1 MVKIKLSKISYNEQ
15 ELFVYSLRI
24 DYPDSDPS
32 GNDAAKYIKKEF
44 KYSIIGREC
53 SKNNKNHL
61 QCIVLHPDSFSD
73 KQLNTYRMYFKRT
86 YSDTRH
92 KQPVSFTRAS
102 TPLGLLVYVQKD
114 NEYTVNMPQEL
125 YTKLMAQA
133 KAKRTKTST
142 EIIRDCFL
150 ANRTRPYWAEATVRS
165 LLDAVS
171 RKELLSMPRRQKFFL
186 IGFQTGCISAA
197 TYMRSH
203 YGDFPSECQF
213 PMQNS

>member
-1 MVKIKLSKISYNEQ
+1 ME
-15 ELFVYSLRI
+15 SLRI
-24 DYPDSDPS
+24 DYTR
-32 GNDAAKYIKKEF
+32 ILICE
-44 KYSIIGREC
+44 
-53 SKNNKNHL
+53 
-61 QCIVLHPDSFSD
+61 SD
-73 KQLNTYRMYFKRT
+73 KQHLNEFLHTECTYYNWLIFYFKRT